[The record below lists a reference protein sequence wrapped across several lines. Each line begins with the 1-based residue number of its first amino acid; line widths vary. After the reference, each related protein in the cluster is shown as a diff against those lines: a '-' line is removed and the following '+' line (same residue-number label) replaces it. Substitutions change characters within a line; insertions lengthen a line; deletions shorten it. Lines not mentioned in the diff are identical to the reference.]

1 MKKKVREICE
11 FEIDVE
17 KSFCFRFNL
26 NNHNI
31 ISALRPGLITVM
43 DFRCQFDLK
52 TSVENDIFWTEIRS
66 EFREP
71 AAHPH

>member
-43 DFRCQFDLK
+43 DFRCQF
-52 TSVENDIFWTEIRS
+52 
-66 EFREP
+66 
-71 AAHPH
+71 